1 MRVRLVVRTWMRMA
15 NEVVIKGIGVQLSAD
30 VVAISLVY
38 FVQGVLGLSRLAVS
52 FFLKDELKLDPAQVL
67 KSDLLM

>member
-1 MRVRLVVRTWMRMA
+1 MRMA

>member
-1 MRVRLVVRTWMRMA
+1 MRMA
-15 NEVVIKGIGVQLSAD
+15 NEVVIKGIGVQVSAD